1 MVMIVVSL
9 LIEKK
14 YKLKV
19 DNKNVDFPIQFFLGS
34 IYNKFGAINSR
45 EVSSEEN
52 VYNFPVDCNA
62 INKSDILNIH
72 KYLMIKNNKK
82 YLDFLK

>member
-14 YKLKV
+14 SKFKV
-19 DNKNVDFPIQFFLGS
+19 DNKNVHFPVQFFLGS
-34 IYNKFGAINSR
+34 ISNKFSAINSR

-52 VYNFPVDCNA
+52 LYNFPVDYNA

-72 KYLMIKNNKK
+72 KYLMIKNKKK